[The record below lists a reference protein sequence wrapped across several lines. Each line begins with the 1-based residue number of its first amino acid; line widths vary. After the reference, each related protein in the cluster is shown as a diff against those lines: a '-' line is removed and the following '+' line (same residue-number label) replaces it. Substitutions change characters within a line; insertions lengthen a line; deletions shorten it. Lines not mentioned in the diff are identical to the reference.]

1 MMLDII
7 RKDTVGG
14 PQIDPVVYYDMP
26 RRSQQGENQEDL
38 TPSALFAR
46 VPSTGRSDISFCL
59 YRYAQYASDS
69 NLDVPVAHPALQ
81 CYEAMSGPDLL
92 WDLTARLDFARI
104 ARIGLSNIIPL
115 YPEEFATY
123 LTHPPLA
130 AIEVRFDAI
139 PLLSFALRASG
150 GFGVTVRDFMDSV
163 ALQLARRFTLH
174 QWSTQITESQRVQI
188 LRGYQRRTGAQFDVA
203 RRARAV
209 VRASGSAAAQ
219 ETEYIV
225 SDMLVDEPMFLGIS
239 MEDGD
244 PGVWTV
250 YTCKREQCRGFPDL

>member
-104 ARIGLSNIIPL
+104 GRSNIIPL

-163 ALQLARRFTLH
+163 TRQLARRLTVQ
-174 QWSTQITESQRVQI
+174 QWSTQVTERQRVQI
-188 LRGYQRRTGAQFDVA
+188 LRGYQRRNGAQSDVA
-203 RRARAV
+203 GRAT
-209 VRASGSAAAQ
+209 AQ
-219 ETEYIV
+219 ETKYIV

-250 YTCKREQCRGFPDL
+250 YTCKREQCRGFPAL